1 MKSFSAEEISIIING
16 KLIQGSATTIV
27 ESSAY
32 YIEKMEASNSLL
44 FLRKAKVNWERVAQC
59 VPCVVVTDK
68 ELEPL
73 KLINDCTVIKVDNI
87 EVAFWIFVYYY
98 RKLFH
103 IPVIAVTGTCGK
115 STTKDMIKHILQYKF
130 NITGTK
136 LSANSRTQNL
146 NYMLEIDDDTGA
158 AVFETP
164 VGNPGDITTTCK
176 YFKPTIGIITNI
188 GIHHIKGCKTLDNYI
203 QSKGEMLGC
212 VGDNGTLIINADDEN
227 IKKLPLH
234 TFKGN
239 LVTFGI
245 KNFCDFQASDVQ
257 FVENGMNFTLAYRR
271 SYLPMSS
278 VFLRKLMDKWLCGI
292 YKIFV
297 PGYGEHQVYNAL
309 AALSAVH
316 QLGVKLEEAI
326 VLLKDFKNLP
336 HHLAVNNGING
347 SIIIDDTWNI
357 NPNSLKAAIQVLNGI
372 SKGRKKIALITD
384 IQLLGSLALEVH
396 IEAGNMIMENGGLD
410 ILVTVGQLSQEM
422 ANQALKAGFK
432 GEFYSF
438 SNAEGIY
445 ELLQNK
451 LDSNAILLVK
461 STGYHDRSILE
472 LVRKLRR

>member
-1 MKSFSAEEISIIING
+1 MKSFSAEEISKIING
-16 KLIQGSATTIV
+16 KIIQGSTNTIV

-44 FLRKAKVNWERVAQC
+44 FLRMARKVNWERVAQC

-68 ELEPL
+68 ELEPI

-87 EVAFWIFVYYY
+87 EVAFWTFVYYY
-98 RKLFH
+98 RKLFN

-115 STTKDMIKHILQYKF
+115 STTKDMIKHILKYKF

-136 LSANSRTQNL
+136 LSANSRAQNL
-146 NYMLEIDDDTGA
+146 NYILKIDDNTGA

-164 VGNPGDITTTCK
+164 VGNPGDITTACK

-188 GIHHIKGCKTLDNYI
+188 GIHHIEGCKTLDNYI
-203 QSKGEMLGC
+203 KAKGEMLGC
-212 VGDNGTLIINADDEN
+212 IGDNGTLIINADDEN
-227 IKKLPLH
+227 TKKLPLH

-245 KNFCDFQASDVQ
+245 KNPCDFQASDVQ
-257 FVENGMNFTLAYRR
+257 FVENGMNFTLTF
-271 SYLPMSS
+271 SNI
-278 VFLRKLMDKWLCGI
+278 I

-326 VLLKDFKNLP
+326 VILKDFKNLP
-336 HHLAVNNGING
+336 HHIEVNNGING

-372 SKGRKKIALITD
+372 SKGRKRIALITD
-384 IQLLGSLALEVH
+384 IQLLGSLELEVH
-396 IEAGNMIMENGGLD
+396 IEAGYMIMENGGLE
-410 ILVTVGQLSQEM
+410 ILVTVGPLTLEM
-422 ANQALKAGFK
+422 ANEAIKSGFN
-432 GEFYSF
+432 GEYYPFF
-438 SNAEGIY
+438 NEEGIY

-461 STGYHDRSILE
+461 STGYHDRSILD
-472 LVRKLRR
+472 LVRKLKR